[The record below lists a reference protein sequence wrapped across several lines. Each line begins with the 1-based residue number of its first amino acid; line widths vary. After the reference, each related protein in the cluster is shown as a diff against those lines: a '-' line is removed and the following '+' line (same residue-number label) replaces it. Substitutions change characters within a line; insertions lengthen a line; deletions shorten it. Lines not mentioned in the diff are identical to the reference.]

1 MFCKGVEKV
10 LWKELTEGSSC
21 HKRQDGLRLLAERY
35 GGFTPGVDIK
45 ELKEMKAVLAEL
57 S

>member
-1 MFCKGVEKV
+1 MEKV
-10 LWKELTEGSSC
+10 LWQELTEGSSC